1 MREFND
7 YSLECECNSHWI
19 VDDVVE
25 YHRTIGTTMNVLVD
39 SGFSI
44 DRVSEAY
51 ATPEGEKLDPDLAEE
66 RISPPFLFVRTIAE

>member
-1 MREFND
+1 
-7 YSLECECNSHWI
+7 
-19 VDDVVE
+19 
-25 YHRTIGTTMNVLVD
+25 MNVLVD